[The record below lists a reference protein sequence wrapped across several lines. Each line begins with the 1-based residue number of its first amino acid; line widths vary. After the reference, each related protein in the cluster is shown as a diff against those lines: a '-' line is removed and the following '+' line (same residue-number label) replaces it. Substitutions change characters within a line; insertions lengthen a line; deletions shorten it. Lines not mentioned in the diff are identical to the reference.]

1 MAINRAFFSVLHML
15 YYRVICCC
23 VSYHHS
29 SIKLILLSMRLSG
42 ASLDGLLY
50 RVSWKFV
57 KGRQNLWVTELHKA
71 LLYDTCVIVSI
82 TEHIRSTCEWYK
94 RRHWSTVYVEYGLI
108 LTSSSI
114 YPLSSDSP
122 LGFGN
127 EKSFELGVAA
137 LVFHL
142 LTYSDST
149 GYSMLQTQLGET
161 MISPHYHHTAGPP
174 HNSCVQVCFS

>member
-15 YYRVICCC
+15 YYRVI
-23 VSYHHS
+23 HEM
-29 SIKLILLSMRLSG
+29 LL
-42 ASLDGLLY
+42 
-50 RVSWKFV
+50 
-57 KGRQNLWVTELHKA
+57 
-71 LLYDTCVIVSI
+71 CVISSLEYQIDFASNATQWGLSRWSVVQSVVKVCKRSTKPLGDGI
-82 TEHIRSTCEWYK
+82 TKGLTIWYMHIRSTCEWYK
-94 RRHWSTVYVEYGLI
+94 RRHWSTVYVEYGHI

-174 HNSCVQVCFS
+174 HNSCVHVCFS

>member
-1 MAINRAFFSVLHML
+1 MIWPSTEHSFLFSVCCIIEL
-15 YYRVICCC
+15 YMRCCC

-29 SIKLILLSMRLSG
+29 SIKLILLPMRLSG

-57 KGRQNLWVTELHKA
+57 KDRLNLWVTELHKA
-71 LLYDTCVIVSI
+71 LLYDTCTYGV
-82 TEHIRSTCEWYK
+82 HK
-94 RRHWSTVYVEYGLI
+94 RRHWSTVYVEYGHI

-174 HNSCVQVCFS
+174 HNSCVHVCFS